1 MEKTKLIF
9 VTNYF
14 GNGGAATVMKI
25 IIEDLIK
32 TEKYNIEIISFDQKN
47 KFDDTKNRYEIPKN
61 VKFTVLQIDSNSK
74 IGERFGRT
82 IKLRK
87 IFNKNKNSII
97 ISFEY
102 FVNMQVIVSNMFLK
116 NKVIVSERN
125 DPNRSGNKKKHL
137 RNFLYGFAD
146 KLVCQTPDAK
156 AYFPKK
162 IQEKTVII
170 PNPVRTDLPNRFEE
184 ERNKNIVTFCRVT
197 KQKNLVMMINVFE
210 KVLKEY
216 PEYKLIIYGDGPEK
230 ETLINYVKK
239 KKIDKKVIFHDFK
252 KNLHNEIIDAS
263 MFLSSSDFEGI
274 SNSMLEAMAIGLPTI
289 CTDCP
294 CGGARMMI
302 ENNVNGILVPVGN
315 EEAMYKAIKK
325 VIENQDFAEK
335 LSKNAIKIN
344 DRLHPRKIC
353 KMWIDLI

>member
-1 MEKTKLIF
+1 MEKTKIIF

-32 TEKYNIEIISFDQKN
+32 TEKYDIEIVSFDQKN
-47 KFDDTKNRYEIPKN
+47 KFDNTKSRYEIPEN
-61 VKFTVLQIDSNSK
+61 VKFVELRIVSNNK
-74 IGERFGRT
+74 VIERLERT

-87 IFNKNKNSII
+87 IFCDNKKSII

-102 FVNMQVIVSNMFLK
+102 FVNMQVIISNMFLK

-125 DPNRSGNKKKHL
+125 DPNSSGNKKKHL
-137 RNFLYGFAD
+137 RNFLYKYAN

-162 IQEKTVII
+162 IQEKTVVI
-170 PNPVRTDLPNRFEE
+170 PNPVRVDLPNSFEGK
-184 ERNKNIVTFCRVT
+184 RNKNMVTFCRVT
-197 KQKNLVMMINVFE
+197 KQKNLVMMINTFE
-210 KVLKEY
+210 KILKEY
-216 PEYKLIIYGDGPEK
+216 PEYKLIIYGNGTEK
-230 ETLINYVKK
+230 EALIDYVKE
-239 KKIDKKVIFHDFK
+239 KKIDNDVIFKDFK
-252 KNLHNEIIDAS
+252 KNLHNEILDSA
-263 MFLSSSDFEGI
+263 MFLSTSDFEGI

-302 ENNVNGILVPVGN
+302 KNNVNGILVPVGD
-315 EEAMYKAIKK
+315 EEAMYRAIRK
-325 VIENQDFAEK
+325 VIDNPNFAEK
-335 LSKNAIKIN
+335 LSKNAAKIKDIVN
-344 DRLHPRKIC
+344 PKKIC

>member
-1 MEKTKLIF
+1 MKKTKLIF

-32 TEKYNIEIISFDQKN
+32 TEKYDIEIISFDQKN
-47 KFDDTKNRYEIPKN
+47 KFDNNKNRYEIPKN
-61 VKFTVLQIDSNSK
+61 VNFTELHINSNNK
-74 IGERFGRT
+74 IIEKIGRT

-87 IFNKNKNSII
+87 IFSKNENSII

-125 DPNRSGNKKKHL
+125 DPNKSGNKKKHL
-137 RNFLYGFAD
+137 RNFLYKFAN

-162 IQEKTVII
+162 IQEKTIII
-170 PNPVRTDLPNRFEE
+170 PNPVRIDLPDRFEGK
-184 ERNKNIVTFCRVT
+184 RNKKMVTFCRVT
-197 KQKNLVMMINVFE
+197 RQKNLVMMINAFE
-210 KVLKEY
+210 QILKEY
-216 PEYKLIIYGDGPEK
+216 PEYKLIIYGDGVEK
-230 ETLINYVKK
+230 EPLIHYVKERNLNEN
-239 KKIDKKVIFHDFK
+239 VIFNDFK

-302 ENNVNGILVPVGN
+302 QNDINGILVPVGD
-315 EEAMYKAIKK
+315 EKAMYRAIKK
-325 VIENQDFAEK
+325 VIENPDFADK
-335 LSKNAIKIN
+335 LSKNAIKVKDTLN
-344 DRLHPRKIC
+344 PKKIS
-353 KMWIDLI
+353 KMWTDLI